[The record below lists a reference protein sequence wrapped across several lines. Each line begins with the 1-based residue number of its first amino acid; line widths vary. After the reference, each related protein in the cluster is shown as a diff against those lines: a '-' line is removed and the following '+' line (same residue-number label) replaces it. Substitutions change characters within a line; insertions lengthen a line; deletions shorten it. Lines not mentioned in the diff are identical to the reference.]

1 MPLKT
6 FRARSLAIASAMAA
20 VSAVGLSAAAA
31 PASAGSNDLSGST
44 NYFSS
49 SSSWENYGKDIF
61 NTRTS
66 LFDWK
71 ISSKNASQ
79 LKVKWTFKT
88 RGDVSVTPTVS
99 GGYLYFSDWSGWLY
113 KAEAKTGRKIWE
125 RYVPDF
131 TGNPESVARTSPV
144 IDRARNAIYITD
156 WTEANL
162 MSVDM
167 TTGELNWK
175 KKIDDQYKSVLT
187 MAPLLYR
194 GKLYQGVSSRESEF
208 AWDTTHEC
216 CTFRG
221 NVNAIDAD
229 TGDILWKKY
238 VVPENGGQPGGYSGA
253 PLWGAPTVDP
263 LTNTVYF
270 TTGQNYSLPDE
281 VYDCQDAGGTPAECH
296 NEDNHYN
303 SVLAYDASNGN
314 LKWASGKRT
323 FDAWNAACVP
333 GLPPNNC
340 PRNPGDDYDFGDG
353 AHLMV
358 INFQG
363 KLRKVIGAGQKSGQY
378 WMLDADTG
386 EVLWNAAPGPGG
398 HIGGIMWGT
407 AWDIRRIY
415 VAESNFN
422 KTPYEMAGGQ
432 TTTHSSYAAL
442 DPSTGK
448 VIWQVE
454 DPAEGWAWAPLTVAN
469 DVLFGANTAGDM
481 YAMDTKSGKIL
492 WRFKPPYSTVGGP
505 SVVDGTVYW
514 GNGYN
519 RFKYGAG
526 TTGNNTEGR
535 LYAFSVDGR

>member
-1 MPLKT
+1 MSSST
-6 FRARSLAIASAMAA
+6 MSSRRVRARWLSLTTAAAA
-20 VSAVGLSAAAA
+20 VAAVGLTSVASSATAD
-31 PASAGSNDLSGST
+31 PNQFFTSST
-44 NYFSS
+44 
-49 SSSWENYGKDIF
+49 SWENYGNDVF

-66 LFDWK
+66 FFERK
-71 ISSKNASQ
+71 INSTTASR

-99 GGYLYFSDWSGWLY
+99 KGAIYFSDWSGWLY
-113 KAEAKTGRKIWE
+113 KADAKTGRKIWE

-144 IDRARNAIYITD
+144 VDTARNAIYITD

-162 MSVDM
+162 MSVDLS
-167 TTGELNWK
+167 TGALKWIK
-175 KKIDDQYKSVLT
+175 RIDTQYKSVLT
-187 MAPLLYR
+187 MAPLLYN

-221 NVNAIDAD
+221 NVNAIDAN
-229 TGDILWKKY
+229 TGAIIWKKY
-238 VVPENGGQPGGYSGA
+238 VVPDNGGVPGGYSGA

-263 LTNTVYF
+263 TTNTVYF
-270 TTGQNYSLPDE
+270 TTGQNYSLPQS
-281 VYDCQDAGGTPAECH
+281 VYDCQDNGGTPAECH
-296 NEDNHYN
+296 DPDNHYD
-303 SVLAYDASNGN
+303 SVLAYDARNGD

-340 PRNPGDDYDFGDG
+340 PQNPGDDYDFGDG
-353 AHLMV
+353 AHLML
-358 INFQG
+358 INYQG
-363 KLRKVIGAGQKSGQY
+363 RLRKVIGAGQKSGQY
-378 WMLDADTG
+378 WMMDANTG
-386 EVLWNAAPGPGG
+386 TVLWNAAPGPGG

-407 AWDIRRIY
+407 AWDMKRIY
-415 VAESNFN
+415 VAEANFN
-422 KTPYEMAGGQ
+422 KTPYQLANGQ

-442 DPSTGK
+442 DPSTGR
-448 VIWQVE
+448 VLWQVA
-454 DPAEGWAWAPLTVAN
+454 DPADGWAWAPLTVAG
-469 DVLFGANTAGDM
+469 DVVFGANTAGDM
-481 YAMDTKSGKIL
+481 YAMNTRDGSIL
-492 WRFKPPYSTVGGP
+492 WTFKPPYSTVGGP

-526 TTGNNTEGR
+526 TTGSNTEGT